1 MVLYKVVYKGQT
13 HICLSWVCG
22 QLGTVNYDHISRML
36 SREQHENYDSLETQ
50 ILLSIA
56 TLETGIKSSK
66 GMALN
71 VRIDP

>member
-36 SREQHENYDSLETQ
+36 SREQHENDDSLERQ
-50 ILLSIA
+50 FLLLNA
-56 TLETGIKSSK
+56 ALPRTLGK
-66 GMALN
+66 LYY
-71 VRIDP
+71 

>member
-36 SREQHENYDSLETQ
+36 SREQHENDDSLERQ
-50 ILLSIA
+50 FVLSIP
-56 TLETGIKSSK
+56 TLQLVTMIGPFEY
-66 GMALN
+66 
-71 VRIDP
+71 